1 MRRTVKAVAL
11 LLALTGPAAAQTV
24 APLKNQPP
32 DGANVGFLLT
42 DGTALFQGNQFG
54 DWWKLTPDIKG
65 NYQTGTWTQVA
76 SLPSGYLPLYFASAV
91 LPDGRVMIAGGE
103 YINDQFAFS
112 NECAIYD
119 PVANSWTSVPP
130 PAGWDFIGDSPSV
143 VLPSGQ
149 FLIGQKFT
157 KKMAILDA
165 TTLTFSAVSSK
176 GKKDFN
182 AEEGWTLLPNG
193 KVFTYD
199 VKKAPNSEIY
209 NPQAGKWSTA
219 GQTAALLKGPPYVKE
234 VHYGNGLIYYPPG
247 EVGPGILL
255 PNGTVFAAGDTPQGA
270 ASANTAIYQPAATGA
285 GTWTKGPTFP
295 SGVSAGD
302 TASALLPTGNVL
314 ILGSNNVLYEFNGST
329 LTASKFTAPTYSSI
343 FMLPSGQAIVGGTG
357 LYQASGTVNPAWAPI
372 ITSYSATITRGQTF
386 PISGQQ
392 FNGLSQAAS
401 FGDEVETA
409 TNYPL
414 VRITNAATGHVF
426 YARTHG
432 HSTMAVATGTAIV
445 STNFDVPTAAETGAS
460 TLVVVANG
468 IPSAPVSV
476 TVE

>member
-1 MRRTVKAVAL
+1 MRRLTSAL
-11 LLALTGPAAAQTV
+11 LIALAGPAAAQTMV
-24 APLKNQPP
+24 PLKNQPP

-42 DGTALFQGNQFG
+42 DGTALFQGNRFG
-54 DWWKLTPDIKG
+54 DWWRLTPDDKG
-65 NYQTGTWTQVA
+65 NYETGTWTEVA
-76 SLPSGYLPLYFASAV
+76 SLPAGYLPLYFASAV

-103 YINDQFAFS
+103 YNNDQFAFT

-119 PVANSWTSVPP
+119 PVANTWTNVPP
-130 PAGWDFIGDSPSV
+130 PAGWDYIGDSPSV
-143 VLPSGQ
+143 VLPNGQ

-157 KKMAILDA
+157 KDMAILDA

-182 AEEGWTLLPNG
+182 AEEGWTLLPSG
-193 KVFTYD
+193 KILTYD

-209 NPQAGKWSTA
+209 NPAAGKWTTA
-219 GQTAALLKGPPYVKE
+219 GNTATLLKGPPYVKE

-247 EVGPGILL
+247 EVGPGLLL
-255 PNGTVFAAGDTPQGA
+255 PDGTVFAAGDTPKGA
-270 ASANTAIYQPAATGA
+270 KSANTAIYTPAASGQ
-285 GTWTKGPTFP
+285 GSWTAGPTFP
-295 SGVSAGD
+295 NGVSAGD

-314 ILGSNNVLYEFNGST
+314 ILGSDEVLYEYNGTSLIAT
-329 LTASKFTAPTYSSI
+329 KFGAATYSSI
-343 FMLPSGQAIVGGTG
+343 FMLPSGQAIVGGSAV
-357 LYQASGTVNPAWAPI
+357 YQASGSVNPAWAPV
-372 ITSYSATITRGQTF
+372 ITTSPAIVTRGQTYV
-386 PISGQQ
+386 ISGQQ

-414 VRITNAATGHVF
+414 VRITNAASGHVF

-445 STNFDVPTAAETGAS
+445 STNFDVPSGAENGAS

-468 IPSAPVSV
+468 IASAPVSV
-476 TVE
+476 SVE